1 LPAFPDRSP
10 RETAELLLRTV
21 IEGERARI
29 ADLYAPDARVENVW
43 APGGPSVV
51 EGREV
56 IRARMLGAAGLWEF
70 ESVDDVFL
78 HEAKDPEVV
87 ILEYR
92 VTGRIVSNGAK
103 FSLGFVS
110 VLRIIDGLITHA
122 RDYSNPE
129 ETNALSPL
137 LEAGSAAG

>member
-1 LPAFPDRSP
+1 MPASPARSP

-21 IEGERARI
+21 GEGGRARL
-29 ADLYAPDARVENVW
+29 ADLYAPDARIENVW
-43 APGGPSVV
+43 APGGPAVV

-56 IRARMLGAAGLWEF
+56 IRARMSAAAGLWDF
-70 ESVDDVFL
+70 ESVEDVFL
-78 HEAKDPEVV
+78 HETGDPEVV

-92 VTGRIVSNGAK
+92 VAGRVGSAGAK

-110 VLRIIDGLITHA
+110 VLRIVDGLIVHA

-129 ETNALSPL
+129 EANALMPL
-137 LEAGSAAG
+137 LEADSAA